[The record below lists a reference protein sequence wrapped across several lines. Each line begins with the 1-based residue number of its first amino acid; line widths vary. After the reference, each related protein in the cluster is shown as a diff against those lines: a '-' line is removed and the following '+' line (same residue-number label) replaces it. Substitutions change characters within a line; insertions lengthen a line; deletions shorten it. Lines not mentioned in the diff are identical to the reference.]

1 MKIIFFGSDD
11 FAVAHLEA
19 LCASKYDVIAC
30 VTQPDKKKGRHL
42 QVGAS
47 LVKKFALQEKI
58 PLLQPDDLRDKN
70 FVHQLK
76 NFDSDLFVVVAYGKI
91 LPKEIITLPK
101 IFCINIHG
109 SLLPK
114 YRGAAPINWAIM
126 SGEER
131 TGISVIKMNEEM
143 DAGDIISQKEVKID
157 KNDTAVS
164 LRAKMA
170 EVSAAFLME
179 VLDAIEAKSY
189 RLTKQDKKA
198 VTYAP
203 KLTKEL
209 GLIDWKKPA
218 LEIHNLVRGLL
229 PWPCAY
235 TFYCGKQLK
244 VLRTE
249 VVQKDSGKFSPGEVI
264 DIAKDGFIVVAG
276 KDTLKISQVH
286 LESAKPMDAKSFL
299 AGHKLGIG
307 FRFVKK

>member
-11 FAVAHLEA
+11 FAVAHLKA
-19 LCASKYDVIAC
+19 LVGSQHQVVAC

-42 QVGAS
+42 QVGVS
-47 LVKKFALQEKI
+47 LVKEFALQEKI
-58 PLLQPDDLRDKN
+58 PLLQPDDLTDKKFIN
-70 FVHQLK
+70 QLK
-76 NFDSDLFVVVAYGKI
+76 NDDSDLFVVVAYGKI
-91 LPKEIITLPK
+91 LPKEVITLPK

-114 YRGAAPINWAIM
+114 YRGAAPIHWAIIK
-126 SGEER
+126 GEAE
-131 TGISVIKMNEEM
+131 TGISIIKINESL
-143 DAGDIISQKEVKID
+143 DAGDIIAQKKLKIEH
-157 KNDTAVS
+157 NDTAIS

-170 EVSAAFLME
+170 ETSASFLLE
-179 VLDAIEAKSY
+179 TLESIEAKSY
-189 RLTKQDKKA
+189 QLTKQDNA
-198 VTYAP
+198 RVSHAP
-203 KLTKEL
+203 KLAKEH

-235 TFYCGKQLK
+235 TLYGGQQLK
-244 VLRTE
+244 ILQTE
-249 VVQKDSGKFSPGEVI
+249 VIQKESGKFSPGEVVN
-264 DIAKDGFIVVAG
+264 IAKDGFIVVTG
-276 KDTLKISQVH
+276 KDTLKITHVH